1 MHREQLSSLE
11 RFEANKIISEKTGYR
26 IKSRHFLNQIFRR
39 SSLATEIG
47 KGSNEIFEFIGD
59 QVLSFYVVKLIS
71 ERCGSLSPTNGY
83 TFRIQ
88 ENQFTQIKQA
98 LVNNNAFAKIIDE
111 WGIAKYLL
119 MSKSDIRNNVA
130 NETKAK
136 ADLLEAVIGAIAIE
150 SKWDP
155 DILETA
161 VSKVLNLDEII
172 STMIERDPKVSL
184 FDLDTAVSTL
194 KELAEHGQCPM
205 PAYEFDGPES
215 LGYDCDGNPKWFC
228 TCTILSDD
236 IYAKKVVEA
245 TSKKDAKKAAAYLVL
260 CQYFGAQNKYGPNK
274 DFFMFWAYKGGKLFP
289 DSALMRE
296 EA

>member
-1 MHREQLSSLE
+1 MHREQLSRPE
-11 RFEANKIISEKTGYR
+11 RFEANKIISEKTGYS
-26 IKSRHFLNQIFRR
+26 IKSRRILNQIFTR
-39 SSLATEIG
+39 SSLAAETG
-47 KGSNEIFEFIGD
+47 KGSNEIFEFVGD
-59 QVLSFYVVKLIS
+59 QVFSFYLVMLVSK
-71 ERCGSLSPTNGY
+71 RCGSLSPTDAY
-83 TFRIQ
+83 TFRIR

-98 LVNNNAFAKIIDE
+98 LVNNDTFARIIDE
-111 WGIAKYLL
+111 WNIAKYLL
-119 MSKSDIRNNVA
+119 VGKSDVKNNVV
-130 NETKAK
+130 NETKVK

-161 VSKVLNLDEII
+161 VSKVLNFEETIN
-172 STMIERDPKVSL
+172 TMIEHDPKARS

-205 PAYEFDGPES
+205 PDYEFAGPES
-215 LGYDCDGNPKWFC
+215 LGYDPDGNPRWTC
-228 TCTILSDD
+228 TCTTLSDD
-236 IYAKKVVEA
+236 IYARKMIEA

-260 CQYFGAQNKYGPNK
+260 CEYFGAQNKYGPNK
-274 DFFMFWAYKGGKLFP
+274 DFDMFWAYKGGKLFP